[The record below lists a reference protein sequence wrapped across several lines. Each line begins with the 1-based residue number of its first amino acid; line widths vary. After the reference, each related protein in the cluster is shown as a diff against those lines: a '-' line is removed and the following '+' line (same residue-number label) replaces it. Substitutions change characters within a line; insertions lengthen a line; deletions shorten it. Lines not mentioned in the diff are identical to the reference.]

1 MLIKRSFFLFLFLS
15 QLTISQEKDL
25 NLPNLG
31 DRVSGVISLE
41 QERMLGQGFLEQVY
55 AQAPLINDPIIQE
68 YTELLIYRLSETSQV
83 KDRKYTIVL
92 IDEKS
97 LNAFAAPGGVIGVN
111 GGLFLNAGNEA
122 QGPLD
127 NDKSTVIALRE
138 IADEK
143 ISVDDVK
150 EDIIK
155 SYQLVQE
162 KEEENEDHLLED

>member
-1 MLIKRSFFLFLFLS
+1 MARVTVEDCIQNVDSLF
-15 QLTISQEKDL
+15 DL
-25 NLPNLG
+25 
-31 DRVSGVISLE
+31 V
-41 QERMLGQGFLEQVY
+41 
-55 AQAPLINDPIIQE
+55 
-68 YTELLIYRLSETSQV
+68 LLASHRAKV
-83 KDRKYTIVL
+83 
-92 IDEKS
+92 
-97 LNAFAAPGGVIGVN
+97 
-111 GGLFLNAGNEA
+111 LNAGNEA
-122 QGPLD
+122 QVPLD

>member
-1 MLIKRSFFLFLFLS
+1 MARVTVEDCIEKVDSLF
-15 QLTISQEKDL
+15 DL
-25 NLPNLG
+25 
-31 DRVSGVISLE
+31 V
-41 QERMLGQGFLEQVY
+41 
-55 AQAPLINDPIIQE
+55 
-68 YTELLIYRLSETSQV
+68 LLASHRAKV
-83 KDRKYTIVL
+83 
-92 IDEKS
+92 
-97 LNAFAAPGGVIGVN
+97 
-111 GGLFLNAGNEA
+111 LNAGNEA
-122 QGPLD
+122 QVPLD